1 MKKIGLFA
9 ITFISLWLF
18 ISCDSAK
25 LEPTDWYLLQE
36 ATCYNDG
43 LEERV
48 NENGEYETRVI
59 PKKNHVFD
67 FSYTEDATCYHDG
80 FDVYNC
86 RFCNEEKRERIPMKK
101 HNYTS
106 RVIVDATCYSSG
118 ILLYECSNC
127 GDSYEE
133 EIKCIEH
140 DYVVMQEVDSI
151 CNSVGY
157 VLYRCSMCNN
167 EYTEY
172 KPEVFH
178 NYEIIDRVEPNCGV
192 PGFIQY
198 ECSICHDQYGEEF
211 GMPTMNHNYEIV
223 GECNPEC
230 GGYCDAFYVCNVC
243 GSGYTDIVYSAYDV
257 HEFDEFD
264 KCVRCNA
271 GIFEFEYDQYA
282 YISNIYA
289 YDKEEITIPKYTD
302 DGILI
307 NGVRNIDWSKYP
319 NLKRI
324 NFNGMPF
331 DFLSNYSNI
340 DSLDSINI
348 NYSLDEW
355 KRFNFNYDYNN
366 PLINNVKL
374 YVNNQELSYLRIEND
389 ITGFNS
395 FEGIVIDNVELIR
408 NDYPLSFANAVI
420 EYLYTTNIS
429 PFKNSIVKTI
439 CADYENLE
447 LSLLP
452 NKTLECLQIGYNV
465 KNITNNSYGINDPE
479 NEFKADADFLFEEQ
493 LYSLNKSCMMLEKN
507 NLYFRGILVED
518 IVVPENITYIGDEA
532 FYNVRSIKTVTIH
545 ENVTYLGNQS
555 FKCPN
560 LEVLNYNAINS
571 DSSGYVFVSENIK
584 TVNLGAKV
592 EKIVAM
598 FENATIEEITLGENV
613 RETYGLH
620 KVYINNVYV
629 DSKYID
635 TYNLLGNFY
644 YKKAIINENISIIE
658 NSNLIRYKPDNY
670 EDEINDDYYEIVILN
685 ENAKLATNYM
695 VYTSTMISL
704 TAPVDILNLLGDV
717 NYYKN
722 ITATGSG
729 NLYLRGLVTDTL
741 NIVGDVFSLEIQNS
755 YWINTD
761 YRYVINLKNGTKFN
775 NKFKF
780 CSMINFNDLDALFN
794 SDFSIVTLSDMNLDV
809 VVNNKKAVDIVV
821 PDNINHIP
829 ENMFKNT
836 DIKSI
841 DLNNVTSIGTNA
853 FNECS
858 YLESVIGNNVVEVD
872 RFAFYRC
879 SNLKNLNLLKLE
891 NIAES
896 AFAES
901 GIENFYFSPYLK
913 TIGMKAFENS
923 KIREF
928 YPHSDIDIADY
939 AFMNTSNLS
948 SVDFNVFGGKL
959 GFEVFADSNVEY
971 LYISD
976 NLDYHTASFSRMYFV
991 KEYNLDKYSYDTI
1004 NTTVYSKVIIRGGD
1018 ITEPIMNNFIKEL
1031 IIKNGVTSI
1040 EQYTIASNGVIKV
1053 TIEDGVTNINPDC
1066 ISSNLFKLVEVVNL
1080 TNYGINNREGVSFIN
1095 DVNDSKII
1103 NDNGYI
1109 IYGDGDI
1116 KYIVDYVY
1124 NSTCLDFN
1132 HISNESLY
1140 IIRKNFNKINHNEY
1154 IGFTDIVLSDNI
1166 VEIEKNTFAN
1176 ANLSEL
1182 YIPSSVRNISS
1193 EAFYNNPYVSLLV
1206 DPLSE
1211 YYYSLDN
1218 NIIEKDTKKLIVG
1231 INGIVP
1237 TDILEI
1243 GDYAFYGSNIEY
1255 LFIESNITSIGHS
1268 IIDKCTNI
1276 KEVYLNSLALVQS
1289 DYVGYINIKQGD
1301 VLVTIGKD
1309 VAWIPTR
1316 VFNGSDGIKEVII
1329 QCSNLSS
1336 GRFAFEGCNNLEKVT
1351 FENEFNWI
1359 PDGMFSQCTN
1369 LKEVVNTYPFEII
1382 GNNAFYNC
1390 YSLESVDFINN
1401 TDTIYLEAFYNAGSS
1416 EISNL
1421 DLTSINR
1428 IGKNAFYGFSNSSID
1443 TVIIDSIVEKGFDY
1457 TYNAKF
1463 YKAISNLN
1471 EVFGKNTIINNVV
1484 YTGETL
1490 TDGLFANSEN
1500 IYSIDIVNAVTVGDY
1515 VFKNC
1520 INLTEIHL
1528 PKTVSSLGKYI
1539 FSGCSNLEKITLPF
1553 IGSLNYTNVNP
1564 IDMLCGEYFKE
1575 VESNANKEEGFIK
1588 IHQYYENLLESKK
1601 FYQIPIS
1608 LKEIT
1613 VLGGRLGYG
1622 TFMNFSLVEN
1632 ISIEGTDLDEIK
1644 TYSFENCTSLK
1655 ELYLS
1660 PVYEKISG
1668 GAFEHCESLT
1678 SYNLPNSVSV
1688 IEGNPFTYTYSLEK
1702 ISVDINNEY
1711 YYSNNTDS
1719 IISKDTNTL
1728 MVGCMNTKMD
1738 SSVINLGS
1746 WAFTGCKNLETFYI
1760 GSNLNTIE
1768 SSEAF
1773 FNCTSLASFIGSSSA
1788 YYNVDNQ
1795 YLLERTYD
1803 GKILLI
1809 RASINAKT
1817 ICSGVTS
1824 IASYAF
1830 ENVVFDDST
1839 ITIIDSV
1846 KSFSGDSFIS
1856 CSYSYVVIE
1865 NYTDTWY
1872 RVFNGVEKVDIS
1884 DPKTLSNMMHT
1895 NGLMG
1900 FTDKS

>member
-1 MKKIGLFA
+1 MKKIGLFF
-9 ITFISLWLF
+9 ILSISLLLF
-18 ISCDSAK
+18 VSCDNAK
-25 LEPTDWYLLQE
+25 LEPTDWYVLQE
-36 ATCYNDG
+36 ATCQNDG
-43 LEERV
+43 IEERV
-48 NENGEYETRVI
+48 NENGQYETRPI
-59 PKKNHVFD
+59 PKISHMFD
-67 FSYTEDATCYHDG
+67 FSFTEDATCYSDG

-86 RFCNEEKRERIPMKK
+86 RFCNEEKRERIPKK
-101 HNYTS
+101 NHNYTS

-133 EIKCIEH
+133 VIESVKH
-140 DYVVMQEVDSI
+140 NYEVVEDIDST
-151 CNSVGY
+151 CNFIGY
-157 VLYRCSMCNN
+157 TLYRCTICFG
-167 EYTEY
+167 EYTNH
-172 KPEVFH
+172 KPEVSH
-178 NYEIIDRVEPNCGV
+178 NYEIIDRVEPTCGA

-211 GMPTMNHNYEIV
+211 GMPTMNHTYEVV
-223 GECNPEC
+223 GDCIPKC
-230 GGYCDAFYVCNVC
+230 GGYCEVTYKCSMCDSSYV
-243 GSGYTDIVYSAYDV
+243 GTLYSPYDS

-264 KCVRCNA
+264 KCIRCNS

-289 YDKEEITIPKYTD
+289 YDKEEITIPKYTE

-307 NGVRNIDWSKYP
+307 NGVRNIDWTKYP

-324 NFNGMPF
+324 NFEGMPF
-331 DFLSNYSNI
+331 DFLSDYSNI
-340 DSLDSINI
+340 ESLEMINI
-348 NYSLDEW
+348 MYNLNDW
-355 KRFNFNYDYNN
+355 KSYRFDYDYNN

-374 YVNNQELSYLRIEND
+374 YVNNQELTHLTIDND

-395 FEGIVIDNVELIR
+395 FEGIVIDNVDLIR
-408 NDYPLSFANAVI
+408 SDYSLSFDNAVI
-420 EYLYTTNIS
+420 DYLYTTDIS
-429 PFKNSIVKTI
+429 PFNNSIVKTI
-439 CADYENLE
+439 CADYENLDIAV
-447 LSLLP
+447 LP

-465 KNITNNSYGINDPE
+465 KNITDSYYNPN
-479 NEFKADADFLFEEQ
+479 NEFKADVDFLYEEQ
-493 LYSLNKSCMMLEKN
+493 FYSISKFRVMTDDN

-532 FYNVRSIKTVTIH
+532 FYNVTSIKTVTIH

-560 LEVLNYNAINS
+560 LEVLNYNAINADNNGQVFIS
-571 DSSGYVFVSENIK
+571 DNIK
-584 TVNLGAKV
+584 TINLGEKV
-592 EKIVAM
+592 ERIVSM
-598 FENATIEEITLGENV
+598 FNDVVIEEITLGENV
-613 RETYGLH
+613 KETYGLN
-620 KVYINNVYV
+620 KIYINNVYV

-635 TYNLLGNFY
+635 SYNLLGNFY
-644 YKKAIINENISIIE
+644 YKKAIINENISSIE
-658 NSNLIRYKPDNY
+658 NSNLVRYKPDNY
-670 EDEINDDYYEIVILN
+670 EDEINDDYYEIIILN
-685 ENAKLATNYM
+685 DCAKLANNYIFHPGKL
-695 VYTSTMISL
+695 ISL
-704 TAPVDILNLLGDV
+704 TAPVDILNLLGDT

-729 NLYLRGLVTDTL
+729 NLHLKGLVTDTL
-741 NIVGDVFSLEIQNS
+741 NIVGDIQSLKIENS

-761 YRYVINLKNGTKFN
+761 IRYVINICNGVKFE
-775 NKFKF
+775 NKYRF
-780 CSMINFNDLDALFN
+780 CSKINFNDLDALFT
-794 SDFSIVTLSDMNLDV
+794 SDFSLVTLSDMNFDI
-809 VVNNKKAVDIVV
+809 VVNNEVVTNIVV
-821 PDNINHIP
+821 PDSISHIP
-829 ENMFKNT
+829 SNIFKTSN
-836 DIKSI
+836 IKSI
-841 DLNNVTSIGTNA
+841 DLNNVTSIGENA
-853 FNECS
+853 FYECVS
-858 YLESVIGNNVVEVD
+858 LENVIGDNVLEID
-872 RFAFYRC
+872 RLAFYRC
-879 SNLKNLNLLKLE
+879 SNLKSLNLLKLE

-913 TIGMKAFENS
+913 TIGIKAFENS

-976 NLDYHTASFSRMYFV
+976 NLDYHSDSFSRMYFV

-1004 NTTVYSKVIIRGGD
+1004 NTTVYSKLIIRGGD
-1018 ITEPIMNNFIKEL
+1018 ITEPINNDYIKE
-1031 IIKNGVTSI
+1031 IVIKSGVTSI
-1040 EQYTIASNGVIKV
+1040 EQYAIASDGVIKV
-1053 TIEDGVTNINPDC
+1053 TIEEGVTNINSEC
-1066 ISSNLFKLVEVVNL
+1066 IQSNLLKLVEVVNL
-1080 TNYGINNREGVSFIN
+1080 TDSIINNKN
-1095 DVNDSKII
+1095 DISII
-1103 NDNGYI
+1103 NDETASKLTNDFGYV
-1109 IYGDGDI
+1109 IYGDGDVR
-1116 KYIVDYVY
+1116 YIVDYVY
-1124 NSTCLDFN
+1124 NSSSLDF
-1132 HISNESLY
+1132 SNIETDCLY
-1140 IIRKNFNKINHNEY
+1140 IIRKNFNKITSNKY
-1154 IGFTDIVLSDNI
+1154 IRYDNIILSDNI
-1166 VEIEKNTFAN
+1166 IEIEENTFAN

-1182 YIPSSVRNISS
+1182 YIPSSVQSISS
-1193 EAFYNNPYVSLLV
+1193 EAFYNNPYMSLLV

-1255 LFIESNITSIGHS
+1255 LSIESNITSIGHS
-1268 IIDKCTNI
+1268 IVDNCNNI
-1276 KEVYLNSLALVQS
+1276 KEAYLNSLALVQG
-1289 DYVGYINIKQGD
+1289 DIVGHINIKKGET
-1301 VLVTIGKD
+1301 LVIIGKD

-1390 YSLESVDFINN
+1390 YSLESVDFISG
-1401 TDTIYLEAFYNAGSS
+1401 TDTIYSEAFYNAGSS

-1428 IGKNAFYGFSNSSID
+1428 IGKNAFYGFSNWSID
-1443 TVIIDSIVEKGFDY
+1443 TLTIDSIVDKGFDY
-1457 TYNAKF
+1457 TYNAKL

-1500 IYSIDIVNAVTVGDY
+1500 IYNVNVDNVTTVGNY
-1515 VFKNC
+1515 VFENC

-1528 PKTVSSLGKYI
+1528 PGTVTSLGKYI
-1539 FSGCSNLEKITLPF
+1539 FSGCSKLEKITLPF

-1564 IDMLCGEYFKE
+1564 IDMLCGQYFKE
-1575 VESNANKEEGFIK
+1575 VESNANEEDGFIK
-1588 IHQYYENLLESKK
+1588 IHQNYQNLLESKK

-1632 ISIEGTDLDEIK
+1632 IAIEGTDLSNIEVS
-1644 TYSFENCTSLK
+1644 SFENCSNLK

-1660 PVYEKISG
+1660 PVYQKISSD
-1668 GAFEHCESLT
+1668 AFKHCESLT
-1678 SYNLPNSVSV
+1678 SYNLPSSVSV
-1688 IEGNPFTYTYSLEK
+1688 IEGNPFTHTYSLEK
-1702 ISVDINNEY
+1702 ISVDSNNEY

-1728 MVGCMNTKMD
+1728 MVGCMNTMMD

-1768 SSEAF
+1768 SSEVF
-1773 FNCTSLASFIGSSSA
+1773 LNCTSLASFIGSSSA

-1795 YLLERTYD
+1795 YLLENINGNIR
-1803 GKILLI
+1803 LV

-1830 ENVVFDDST
+1830 ENVVFDDYT

-1846 KSFSGDSFIS
+1846 KSFGSNSFIS

-1872 RVFNGVEKVDIS
+1872 RVFNEVEKVDIS
-1884 DPKTLSNMMHT
+1884 DPETLSHMMHT
-1895 NGLMG
+1895 YGLMD